1 MATMDNDA
9 KSCYDRIIA
18 SVALLVSHHFGV
30 PESICKTVGDT
41 LESMQFRI
49 RTAMGVSAQHY
60 QHSDSTPIHGVGQG
74 GTASPAFWLLVSSI
88 FMDCYEQKA
97 NALVPTKY

>member
-18 SVALLVSHHFGV
+18 SMALLVSHHFGV
-30 PESICKTVGDT
+30 PESICNTVGDT

-74 GTASPAFWLLVSSI
+74 GNCKSGFLASG
-88 FMDCYEQKA
+88 
-97 NALVPTKY
+97 